1 LAFPLASWLR
11 GRWEVGTALFNVAL
25 GATSALSA
33 FLIIFLK
40 GNLIDVGAFFTI
52 YSAVS
57 VPALFFWGKLS
68 DIFADRGDIVA
79 LSYALSGLSLFG
91 MAFSSS
97 VDVLFAFG
105 GLLSFFSS
113 AMASITSMMAVEEV
127 PEALW
132 NKRVG
137 VANAYIN
144 YGYGLGLLMDIA
156 FAGYAAAREAFIIS
170 AGLSLLSALLVHES
184 MKDVSVRKIQ
194 REAFHK
200 LRVARSRHTGEARP
214 SQHSGFSS
222 PKPKID
228 PKASQGAT
236 RWACGFTGLLPA
248 LKGEVCR
255 SFYQRKS

>member
-1 LAFPLASWLR
+1 MAFPLASWLR

-91 MAFSSS
+91 MAFSNS

-200 LRVARSRHTGEARP
+200 LRVARSGILERHGL
-214 SQHSGFSS
+214 HSTVVFHLPNPKSILKLVKGQLGGLVVLLASS
-222 PKPKID
+222 PP
-228 PKASQGAT
+228 
-236 RWACGFTGLLPA
+236 
-248 LKGEVCR
+248 
-255 SFYQRKS
+255 